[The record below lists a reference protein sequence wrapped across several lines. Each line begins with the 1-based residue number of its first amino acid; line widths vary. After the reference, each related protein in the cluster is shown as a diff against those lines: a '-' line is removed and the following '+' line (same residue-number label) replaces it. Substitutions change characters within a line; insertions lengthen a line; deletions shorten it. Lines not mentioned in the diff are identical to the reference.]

1 MMVDNGLPVSHPGRH
16 LLLASVEPSMSD
28 AGSPVRPYYR
38 TIDEGDYET
47 LADLLTPGFRQVR
60 GDRTIEGREAFV
72 RFMRDD
78 RPETDTTHEVDAVY
92 RRDSDAESPD
102 EVAVRGRLRRG
113 DGSVWFGFVDVFE
126 LDDGRLDR
134 LVTYSNQRV
143 E

>member
-1 MMVDNGLPVSHPGRH
+1 
-16 LLLASVEPSMSD
+16 MSD
-28 AGSPVRPYYR
+28 AGSPVRWYYR
-38 TIDEGDYET
+38 AIDDGDYEA
-47 LADLLTPGFRQVR
+47 LASLLTPGFRQVR
-60 GDRTIEGREAFV
+60 GDRTLDGRDAFV

-78 RPETDTTHEVDAVY
+78 RPETDTTHEIDAVY
-92 RRDSDAESPD
+92 PREPQEETPD

-134 LVTYSNQRV
+134 LITYSNQRV